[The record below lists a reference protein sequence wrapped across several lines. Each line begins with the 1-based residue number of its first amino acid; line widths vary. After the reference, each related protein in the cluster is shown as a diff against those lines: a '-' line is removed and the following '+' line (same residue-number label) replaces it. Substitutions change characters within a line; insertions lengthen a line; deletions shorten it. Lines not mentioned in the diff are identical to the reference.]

1 MATVPQMSQRR
12 KYRPD
17 AEKIKALRRIID
29 FWECA
34 SSLFA
39 AGLTQCGFDA
49 FERQLL
55 SSDMG
60 DAEVL
65 EVLASNPKV
74 FCLSMLPSQRREA
87 SRMLELRHKEQLEM
101 SAQAREDM
109 WIKKMDWFEAS
120 LQADHHRLESI
131 TLALPQIQDRIRAA
145 GDKSQRT
152 LLTKGEVA
160 VQQYLKDNLVMVG
173 VRNEDDWKPYFVSYV
188 AGLARPSAW

>member
-1 MATVPQMSQRR
+1 MATVPQMSLRR

-17 AEKIKALRRIID
+17 AERIKALRRIID

-34 SSLFA
+34 SGLFA
-39 AGLTQCGFDA
+39 AALPQRDFEA
-49 FERQLL
+49 FERQLF

-60 DAEVL
+60 DDEVL

-87 SRMLELRHKEQLEM
+87 SRQLELRHKEQLEM

-109 WIKKMDWFEAS
+109 WIKKIEWFEAS
-120 LQADHHRLESI
+120 LRADHHRLESI
-131 TLALPQIQDRIRAA
+131 TLARPQIQDRIRAA
-145 GDKSQRT
+145 GEKHQRI

-160 VQQYLKDNLVMVG
+160 VQQYVKDNLVMVG
-173 VRNEDDWKPYFVSYV
+173 VRNEEDWKPYFVSYV